1 MRYNIRDMAIFLS
14 RSPEQ
19 TLAWAEAYAKTLQPG
34 DVVLLD
40 GEMGVGKTVIA
51 QGIARGLGIRE
62 DVLSPTYAYVN
73 SYEPMFHFDCYRI
86 ENVRQAEELGF
97 ADYFDAG
104 KICLVEWSENIAPLL
119 PPACKKITIRKT
131 GEEEREIE
139 T

>member
-1 MRYNIRDMAIFLS
+1 MAIFLS

-40 GEMGVGKTVIA
+40 GEMGAGKTVIA

-119 PPACKKITIRKT
+119 PSACKKITIRKT
-131 GEEEREIE
+131 G
-139 T
+139 

>member
-1 MRYNIRDMAIFLS
+1 MRYNVRDMAIFYS

-19 TLAWAEAYAKTLQPG
+19 TLAWAEDYAKTLSPG

-40 GEMGVGKTVIA
+40 GEMGAGKTVIV
-51 QGIARGLGIRE
+51 QGIARGLGVKE

-104 KICLVEWSENIAPLL
+104 RICLVE
-119 PPACKKITIRKT
+119 
-131 GEEEREIE
+131 
-139 T
+139 